1 MNFSD
6 WIGTLGVGLILI
18 AYFCSTF
25 RWMSAHG
32 KWFFFLNAFGASLT
46 CFASYLIKYWPFFI
60 LEGTWTIVS
69 LIGFIKA
76 ENSIKN

>member
-1 MNFSD
+1 MSTSD
-6 WIGTLGVGLILI
+6 LVSTIGVTMILI

-32 KWFFFLNAFGASLT
+32 RLFFFLNAFGSTLT
-46 CFASYLIKYWPFFI
+46 CLGSFLISYWPFVA

-76 ENSIKN
+76 PK

>member
-1 MNFSD
+1 MTVSD
-6 WIGTLGVGLILI
+6 IVSTIGVSLILI

-32 KWFFFLNAFGASLT
+32 RPFFLLNAVGSTLT
-46 CFASYLIKYWPFFI
+46 CLGSFLIAYWPFVA

-69 LIGFIKA
+69 LIGLIKA
-76 ENSIKN
+76 EK